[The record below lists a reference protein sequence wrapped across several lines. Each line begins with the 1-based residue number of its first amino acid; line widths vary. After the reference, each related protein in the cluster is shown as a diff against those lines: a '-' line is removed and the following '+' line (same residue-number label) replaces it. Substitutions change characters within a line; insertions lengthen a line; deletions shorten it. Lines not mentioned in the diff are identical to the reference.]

1 MRLWSRAKNWL
12 PAIIWACLISGLS
25 TDTFSSEH
33 TSRIIIPVLR
43 WLFPH
48 AGTETIEL
56 MHAVIRKMAHLTE
69 YFIFSFFL
77 MHGLRGKNREWK
89 FRWAISAVVIAAG
102 YASFDEFHQSFV
114 TSRTASPWDALLD
127 TVGASAG
134 QACLW
139 VWYFL
144 RARNSQANTIR
155 RGDSFRR

>member
-1 MRLWSRAKNWL
+1 MARGWESKSVEGQIDEAEVHRH
-12 PAIIWACLISGLS
+12 AIPGQIHS
-25 TDTFSSEH
+25 
-33 TSRIIIPVLR
+33 P
-43 WLFPH
+43 
-48 AGTETIEL
+48 ETLEL

-69 YFIFSFFL
+69 YFILSFFL

-155 RGDSFRR
+155 RGDSFRL